1 MTRDIPI
8 IYSAPMVRGLIDGL
22 KTKTRR
28 VAWQKRRGIK
38 KGPMISRYNPLL
50 QSPWAAVKPGDRLWV
65 REQARLVSQGPEQ
78 ARGIEYAATPGHV
91 VFAEQP
97 EGSKGL
103 RRIKNTPSIHLPR
116 WASRITLTV
125 TDVRIECLHDISDDE
140 AIAEGIVRIDR
151 SVARHGRLDGYGAPG
166 TSPADAS
173 PTPHQAF
180 ARLWSDLH
188 SSADWEASPEVVVL
202 TFLVALE
209 NIDASK
215 AMEANAA

>member
-50 QSPWAAVKPGDRLWV
+50 QSPWAGVKPGDRLWV
-65 REQARLVSQGPEQ
+65 RETWS
-78 ARGIEYAATPGHV
+78 
-91 VFAEQP
+91 AEHIHAGNP
-97 EGSKGL
+97 PRNITADDTELWYWADGNPAGGDWT
-103 RRIKNTPSIHLPR
+103 RPIPSIHMPR

-125 TDVRIECLHDISDDE
+125 TNVRIECLHDISDDE

-166 TSPADAS
+166 TPPADAS

-188 SSADWEASPEVVVL
+188 SSADWEANPEVVVL
-202 TFLVALE
+202 TFLVALG